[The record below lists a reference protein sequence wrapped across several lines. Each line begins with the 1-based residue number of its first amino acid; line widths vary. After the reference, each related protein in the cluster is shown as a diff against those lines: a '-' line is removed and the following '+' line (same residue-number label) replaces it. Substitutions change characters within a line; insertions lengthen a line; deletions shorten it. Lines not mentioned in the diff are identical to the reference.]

1 MPLVNVKLVEGVF
14 SSEQKQQIV
23 RDLTETMVAIEGE
36 SMRPI
41 TWVVVEE
48 VKSGDWGIGG
58 NSLTTA
64 DVHALQG
71 RSPATVGG

>member
-36 SMRPI
+36 NMRPI

-58 NSLTTA
+58 DPKTIA
-64 DVHALQG
+64 DVQALAAG
-71 RSPATVGG
+71 APVG